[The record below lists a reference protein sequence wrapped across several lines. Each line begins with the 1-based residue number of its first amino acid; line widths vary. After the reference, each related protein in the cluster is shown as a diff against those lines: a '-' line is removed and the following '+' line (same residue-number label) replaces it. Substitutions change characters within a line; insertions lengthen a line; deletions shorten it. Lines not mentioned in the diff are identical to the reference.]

1 MELILPRKI
10 TDLLRCELRGRRN
23 EIGGVMVAEHVGGE
37 TFRIV
42 ELSVQRSGGTAM
54 HFVRDPEQS
63 KAFLSDFF
71 ARTGGDYRRFNYI
84 GEWHSHPAFEVVPSR
99 NDIQAMYQIVEDP
112 EVGTNF
118 AVLVIVR
125 LLLRK
130 SLQMSATLFRA
141 GLSPESVVILVEGKK
156 SGFLSRLRGLL
167 PRILTIGRC

>member
-1 MELILPRKI
+1 VELILPRKT
-10 TDLLRCELRGRRN
+10 TDLLRRELRGRRN
-23 EIGGVMVAEHVGGE
+23 EIGGVLVAEHVGGE

-42 ELSVQRSGGTAM
+42 ELSVQRSGGTVA

-84 GEWHSHPAFEVVPSR
+84 GEWHSHPAFDPVPSR
-99 NDIQAMYQIVEDP
+99 SDIQAMYQIVEDP

-118 AVLVIVR
+118 AVLIVVR
-125 LLLRK
+125 LLFRS

-141 GLSPESVVILVEGKK
+141 ALPPEPIVILLERKA
-156 SGFLSRLRGLL
+156 SGLLSRLRGLFK
-167 PRILTIGRC
+167 R